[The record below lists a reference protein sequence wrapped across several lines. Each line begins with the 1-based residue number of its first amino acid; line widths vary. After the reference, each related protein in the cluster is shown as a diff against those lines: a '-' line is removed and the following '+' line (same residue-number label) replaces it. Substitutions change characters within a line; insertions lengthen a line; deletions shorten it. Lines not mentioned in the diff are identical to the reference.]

1 MTYQPNPGHLP
12 DECVILDPETGEVAG
27 YRAVHVRLFG
37 SAMQAGIDTKR
48 RGDPPWPAKG
58 GRPLDTN
65 WRVSSPPHPYQIKEF
80 EVQ

>member
-1 MTYQPNPGHLP
+1 MAYQPNPGFLP
-12 DECVILDPETGEVAG
+12 PECVIHDPETGEVIG

-37 SAMQAGIDTKR
+37 KAGNPGWDSKKA
-48 RGDPPWPAKG
+48 GSKPWPAKG

-65 WRVSSPPHPYQIKEF
+65 WRVSSPPHPYHIKEF